1 MASTVDKAQVV
12 YVIGSTNGH
21 AVKIGRSDDVARR
34 LAEIQRMSP
43 VKLEVL
49 WQVQAGGDLETALH
63 RRFKARRTHG
73 EWFDF
78 GDEDP
83 VAVVGRAAAEEAER
97 LARLARSKAED
108 PWDPWEETGVFLM
121 NGIPMVM
128 PPRSQGGW
136 QCVGWDEARN
146 RRCRRMIS
154 AQRSGY
160 SCEWVVPGLG
170 HITGRSLDMPCR
182 IPGDEVVVA
191 RVIREALM
199 QLCDGHKGS
208 PDSRRE
214 PVAWR
219 PFDLSR
225 DRGLVKPFT
234 PGAGLY
240 DLLPGLEEM
249 QARVHAFA
257 ETLVSNT
264 RKRRKRVQPGEGA
277 TVLASPTR
285 TDTAPSR

>member
-1 MASTVDKAQVV
+1 MASTVEKVQVV

-78 GDEDP
+78 GDDDP
-83 VAVVGRAAAEEAER
+83 VALVGQAAAEEVER
-97 LARLARSKAED
+97 LARLARSNTED

-136 QCVGWDEARN
+136 QCVAWDEARN

-154 AQRSGY
+154 TRQSGY

-170 HITGRSLDMPCR
+170 HITGRSFDGLCL

-191 RVIREALM
+191 KAIREALT
-199 QLCDGHKGS
+199 QVCDSHKDS
-208 PDSRRE
+208 PESRRE

-219 PFDLSR
+219 RLDLSR
-225 DRGLVKPFT
+225 DGGLIKPFT

-249 QARVHAFA
+249 EARVRTFA
-257 ETLVSNT
+257 GTLVTNS
-264 RKRRKRVQPGEGA
+264 RKRGKRAQPCEGA
-277 TVLASPTR
+277 PALPSPAWA
-285 TDTAPSR
+285 DTAPAR